1 MMKNWEDMTDGER
14 DARQVQAWEDCSD
27 LLRRAMRDNDVD
39 LADAKTLVE
48 AQMVSD
54 QAEYTL
60 LMKRGARSR
69 ATRLDREVTERAAS
83 ECERLGFDMGM
94 LWDVEL

>member
-1 MMKNWEDMTDGER
+1 MMKNWEDMTESER
-14 DARQVQAWEDCSD
+14 DERNMQAWDACCD

-54 QAEYTL
+54 QAECARL
-60 LMKRGARSR
+60 VKRAARSR
-69 ATRLDREVTERAAS
+69 ASRLDREIGERAAS